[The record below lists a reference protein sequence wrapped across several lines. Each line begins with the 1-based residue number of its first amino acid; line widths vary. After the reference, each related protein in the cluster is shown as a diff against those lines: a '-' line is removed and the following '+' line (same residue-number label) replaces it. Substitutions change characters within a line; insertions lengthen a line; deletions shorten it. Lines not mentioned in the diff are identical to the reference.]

1 MAAPVSSRETSETLE
16 EELASQPG
24 ETKIAKEENGNQL
37 AYSAQISQASGLGSV
52 THDEGQVLMLRLSSG
67 CMDRATAVKS
77 KDNPLTL
84 P

>member
-52 THDEGQVLMLRLSSG
+52 THDEGQVLNAETVLWLHGQGHSCEEQR
-67 CMDRATAVKS
+67 
-77 KDNPLTL
+77 
-84 P
+84 